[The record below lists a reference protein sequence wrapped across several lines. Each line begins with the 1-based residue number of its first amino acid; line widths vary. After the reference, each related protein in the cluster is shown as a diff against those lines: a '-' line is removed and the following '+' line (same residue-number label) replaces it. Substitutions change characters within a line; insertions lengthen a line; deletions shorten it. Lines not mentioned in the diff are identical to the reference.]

1 MLTNR
6 FYKKMSFIYKQDKS
20 EFLFNYI
27 NKKFG
32 HKESGYNVI
41 VIDDEY
47 RKCDLNIYIWKQND
61 VLKICEAS
69 GIEIV

>member
-6 FYKKMSFIYKQDKS
+6 FYKNMSFIYKQDKS

-47 RKCDLNIYIWKQND
+47 RKCDLNIYD
-61 VLKICEAS
+61 
-69 GIEIV
+69 